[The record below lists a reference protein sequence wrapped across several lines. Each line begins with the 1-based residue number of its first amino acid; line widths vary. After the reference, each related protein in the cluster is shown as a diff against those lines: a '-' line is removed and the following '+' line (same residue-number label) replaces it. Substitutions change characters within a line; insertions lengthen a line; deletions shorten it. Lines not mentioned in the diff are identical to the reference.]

1 MVNRIAEHI
10 VTRLEP
16 IITPYFM
23 YCEQQTLPYCVY
35 EMANEA
41 VINSKSGV
49 VGYSSDATVYLA
61 AATEDHAQQL
71 KEQVLEALLKRDN
84 EFIIN
89 ITAMQPAF
97 AEEQWLWKIDFNITQ
112 TDN

>member
-1 MVNRIAEHI
+1 MANRIAEHI
-10 VTRLEP
+10 VSRLEP

-23 YCEQQTLPYCVY
+23 YCEQQALPYCVY

-41 VINSKSGV
+41 IVVSKSGV
-49 VGYSSDATVYLA
+49 IGYSSDATVYLA

-71 KEQVLEALLKRDN
+71 KEQVLEALLKKDN
-84 EFIIN
+84 EFVIN
-89 ITAMQPAF
+89 VTAMQPAF
-97 AEEQWLWKIDFNITQ
+97 AEEQWLWEIDFNITQ